1 MQSEIIF
8 FGSFIFF
15 VSLLLAVDLGLFH
28 KKDKV
33 VTLSQAAIMS
43 AVWVTCALAFYF
55 LFSFLIC
62 DSIFCCQTIFL
73 HRSRGE
79 QLTLAEN
86 NDKHY
91 HSIPDDCSLSDIS
104 TQLRGRYDS
113 HRDIFSLFLL
123 RNLQF

>member
-1 MQSEIIF
+1 MQRQ
-8 FGSFIFF
+8 SFAFP
-15 VSLLLAVDLGLFH
+15 FH
-28 KKDKV
+28 SR
-33 VTLSQAAIMS
+33 SQNISFLIMIL
-43 AVWVTCALAFYF
+43 CYF